1 MKNECANAEE
11 ELDSDY
17 DTEMRPSRRSLPHK
31 KRIPKKLK
39 APPAR
44 NIHSKCYKCNKC
56 GDSFSSQAAFA
67 AHRATHNVPT
77 KRLPMASLFLC
88 ELCNKQFNSQLKF
101 FEHLKTHYE
110 PGQQQQQQQ
119 QAVITSLTPQTVMPL
134 QPVVQSTPTL
144 HDAYSVKPE
153 SMPVCIFNVTDFDIC
168 RFMNFLCSRILV
180 KSI

>member
-1 MKNECANAEE
+1 MPGLSSEDLSPVKNECATAEE

-17 DTEMRPSRRSLPHK
+17 DAEMRPSRRSLPHK

-88 ELCNKQFNSQLKF
+88 ELCNKQFNTQLKF

-119 QAVITSLTPQTVMPL
+119 QHQQQAVITSLTPQSVMPL
-134 QPVVQSTPTL
+134 QPVVQSTQTL
-144 HDAYSVKPE
+144 HDAYSVKPV
-153 SMPVCIFNVTDFDIC
+153 SMPVS
-168 RFMNFLCSRILV
+168 NF
-180 KSI
+180 